1 MAAFAYRAVDGA
13 GASRRGVVEAASPA
27 AARRLLRERAL
38 LPVEVAEASARRR
51 AIALSLDRRERISAR
66 SLATVTRQVS
76 TLVGSD
82 VNIEEGLR
90 IVAAQA
96 DTPAIAALMT
106 KVRGAILDGRGFAAA
121 LADHPAAFPEFYRAS
136 VAAGEQSGRLPE
148 VLSHLADFV
157 EARHRNRQKVRLALL
172 YPALLAAVALG
183 MIALLLVYVV
193 PDIVKVFVSRGAALP
208 FLTRALIATAA
219 AVRSYGIVALVLTL
233 AGLLFFR
240 RWLGMPGN
248 RLRLHAFWSRTWP
261 IARFSRQNN
270 AARFAGTLAT
280 LTLSAVPLVD
290 AIHAAAAVTPNLFIR
305 AKALSV
311 GARVREGASLRS
323 AMAEAGI
330 FPAMLLAIV
339 ASGES
344 GGRLAPAL
352 ARGAGELERELDA
365 MVTTL
370 VALVE
375 PAVLL
380 LMGGIVLLMVLAILL
395 PIIDLNNL
403 VTQ

>member
-51 AIALSLDRRERISAR
+51 AVSLSLGRRERISAR
-66 SLATVTRQVS
+66 ALATVTRQIS
-76 TLVGSD
+76 TLVSSD

-96 DTPAIAALMT
+96 DTPAVAALMT
-106 KVRGAILDGRGFAAA
+106 KVRGAILDGRSLAGA

-136 VAAGEQSGRLPE
+136 VAAGEQSGRLSE
-148 VLSHLADFV
+148 VLIHLADFV
-157 EARHRNRQKVRLALL
+157 EARHRNQQKVRLALL
-172 YPALLAAVALG
+172 YPALLAVVALG
-183 MIALLLVYVV
+183 MISMLLVYVV

-208 FLTRALIATAA
+208 FLTRALIAMSA
-219 AVRSYGIVALVLTL
+219 AVQAFGAPALILML
-233 AGLLFFR
+233 IGFLLFR
-240 RWLGMPGN
+240 RWLGLAGN
-248 RLRLHAFWSRTWP
+248 RPRLHAFWSRTWP

-270 AARFAGTLAT
+270 AARFAGSLAT

-290 AIHAAAAVTPNLFIR
+290 AIDAAAAVTPNLFIR

-311 GARVREGASLRS
+311 GARVREGASLQS

-330 FPAMLLAIV
+330 FPSMLLAIV

-380 LMGGIVLLMVLAILL
+380 LMGGMVLLMVLAILL
-395 PIIDLNNL
+395 PIINLNNL